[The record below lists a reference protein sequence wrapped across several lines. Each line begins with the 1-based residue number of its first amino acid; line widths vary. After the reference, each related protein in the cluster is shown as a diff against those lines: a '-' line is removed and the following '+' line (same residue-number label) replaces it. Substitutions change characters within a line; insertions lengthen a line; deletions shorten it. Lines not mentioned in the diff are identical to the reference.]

1 MSAIALT
8 AANIR
13 PIVSRGAVLAKGTAG
28 ATITIGQAV
37 YMASTGSIGVADAD
51 ASKAASFGIGI
62 AVESF
67 DGETTINSGDPVT
80 YCVYGPVSGFSGMT
94 PGALGWVADAAG
106 GLDTA
111 AGTYDHIM
119 GYAESATTFFVQHDL
134 NDPSCA

>member
-28 ATITIGQAV
+28 ATITIGQTV
-37 YMASTGSIGVADAD
+37 YMASDATVKVADAD

-62 AVESF
+62 AVESY

-80 YCVYGPVSGFSGMT
+80 YCPFGPVAGFSGMT
-94 PGALGWVADAAG
+94 PGALGWQSDTAG

-111 AGTYDHIM
+111 AG
-119 GYAESATTFFVQHDL
+119 
-134 NDPSCA
+134 